1 MKVPATA
8 RENRCSSSRSVSSA
22 QQWCCAPAY
31 WLHHSLVVSVHYF
44 TVDVE
49 EYFHVSAFESIVSP
63 NDWDRY
69 PSRVSVGVERLLELL
84 ARHDARGTFFV
95 LGWLANRRPE
105 IVRAIAAAGHEIASH
120 GWSHQR
126 VTQLCRSRFRTDI
139 RRAKQTLED
148 VAGAPVL
155 GYRAPSFSI
164 THANDWALDVL
175 VEEGYRYDSSLFP
188 ITRSGY
194 GYAGGGTDVHWINLP
209 SGRLLEAPPAT
220 LGVGNFRVPAAGGAY
235 FRLFPFAV
243 VRAAFR
249 DYDRRAQRGT
259 FYLHPWE
266 LDAHQPRLSVPW
278 WTRIRHYGGITR
290 ADTRLQ
296 KLLGEFRFAPI
307 SSSPELQ

>member
-1 MKVPATA
+1 LRIGA
-8 RENRCSSSRSVSSA
+8 RSHALCRARNSA
-22 QQWCCAPAY
+22 SAAWCGARARG
-31 WLHHSLVVSVHYF
+31 LHLPYIVSVHYF

-49 EYFHVSAFESIVSP
+49 EYFHVSAFESVVSP

-69 PSRVSVGVERLLELL
+69 PSRVSVGIERLLELL
-84 ARHDARGTFFV
+84 ARHNARGTFFV

-120 GWSHQR
+120 GWSHKR
-126 VTQLCRSRFRTDI
+126 VTQLCRNRFRTDI
-139 RRAKQTLED
+139 KRAKETLED
-148 VAGAPVL
+148 VCGVPVL

-164 THANDWALDVL
+164 TRANDWALDVL

-188 ITRSGY
+188 IKRAGY
-194 GYAGGGTDVHWINLP
+194 GYSGGTPDVHWINLP

-220 LGVGNFRVPAAGGAY
+220 LSVGSFRVPAAGGAY
-235 FRLFPFAV
+235 FRLFPFSI

-249 DYDRRAQRGT
+249 EYDRRAERGT

-266 LDAHQPRLSVPW
+266 LDANQPRLSVPW

-290 ADTRLQ
+290 ADARLQ
-296 KLLGEFRFAPI
+296 QLLGEFRFAPI